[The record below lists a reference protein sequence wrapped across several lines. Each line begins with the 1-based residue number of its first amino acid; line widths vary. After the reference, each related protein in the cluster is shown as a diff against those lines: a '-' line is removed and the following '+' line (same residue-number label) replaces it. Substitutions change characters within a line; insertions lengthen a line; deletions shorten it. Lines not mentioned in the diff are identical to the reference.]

1 MIQNRNS
8 NSTIMNFFAK
18 FYDKK
23 SLFRDEDKILDLA
36 QVTNKQKKLKV
47 LKIFETSKQRTYL
60 INDGSMVYCVLDD
73 VRNNHP
79 KLVWK
84 SPRNTYLKDGKLD
97 VDFNPRDKTK
107 NTGVIDLGHQ
117 HKNWFYS
124 KKLIKPEELKNSFNK
139 FIK

>member
-8 NSTIMNFFAK
+8 NSTVMNFFAK

-23 SLFRDEDKILDLA
+23 SLFREEDKILNLA
-36 QVTNKQKKLKV
+36 QVKSRQQKPKI

-60 INDGSMVYCVLDD
+60 INDGNMVYCVLDD
-73 VRNNHP
+73 VRNNQP

-84 SPRNTYLKDGKLD
+84 SPRSFYLKDGKLRIH
-97 VDFNPRDKTK
+97 FNPRDKTD
-107 NTGVIDLGHQ
+107 NTGQIDLGKQ
-117 HKNWFYS
+117 HKNWLYS
-124 KKLIKPEELKNSFNK
+124 KKLIKPKELETTFYK

>member
-1 MIQNRNS
+1 MTQNQNNS
-8 NSTIMNFFAK
+8 NTIMNFFAK

-23 SLFRDEDKILDLA
+23 SLFRDENKILNLA
-36 QVTNKQKKLKV
+36 LAKNKQQKPKM

-84 SPRNTYLKDGKLD
+84 SPRNIYLKNGKLNIK
-97 VDFNPRDKTK
+97 FNPRDKTK
-107 NTGVIDLGHQ
+107 NTGVIDLGNQ
-117 HKNWFYS
+117 HKNWLYS
-124 KKLIKPEELKNSFNK
+124 KKLIKPEELKDSFYK
-139 FIK
+139 FIR